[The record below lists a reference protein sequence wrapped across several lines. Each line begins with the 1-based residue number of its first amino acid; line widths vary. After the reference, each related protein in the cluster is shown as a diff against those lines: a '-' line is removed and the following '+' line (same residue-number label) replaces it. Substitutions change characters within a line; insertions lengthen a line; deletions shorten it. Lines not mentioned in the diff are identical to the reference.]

1 MNANRLMKKGLHP
14 LFDYGA
20 LALLVIVMC
29 YWSWNRWADV
39 IIDYGHQLYY
49 PWQITQGSVLYRD
62 CAYIQGPLSQ
72 YINAF
77 WMRLFGASIHALVA
91 GNLIFLSIFL
101 LLLKR
106 ILGLVY
112 NRFVAL
118 VGCAVVILMFSF
130 AQYIRINN
138 YNFIA
143 PYSHEATHGL
153 LFFLASVA
161 FLGHYLKK
169 RKTAAAV
176 LSGCCYGALL
186 LTRSDIIL
194 AATASLATGLILL
207 WVYSRNTY
215 NILGLFIK
223 FITGAFLPT
232 LLFTAYFACHLPV
245 AAAAEAAAT
254 AWLLPLS
261 SDITRDPWFAE
272 IIGTDQL
279 VHNLSLMVRYFLFTV
294 SSLLLL
300 SAADWKLQSSKTNY
314 RWATGFISLL
324 AFAGLAWWH
333 RAMPWWD
340 LPRALPLLLVFIVS
354 HQLIRWGKDAD
365 PDSRSLP
372 SLSAILLS
380 VFALFLMI
388 KILFRVGLYHI
399 GFYLALPATI
409 TTIAYFLG
417 THPRTLRKK
426 ANGGML
432 FTIVFSL
439 AIGAMAVVHVSR
451 SVQFYALNTYPVSM
465 KGNTLRT
472 YAPPQAVLGPVVQ
485 QSLLV
490 LDDLVPPG
498 EPFLVLPEG
507 VMLNFLLQR
516 PSPTRYIQFTPTE
529 FILYGEQR
537 MLSAIKNADFTYAVF
552 VNRDVREFNYAH
564 FGQAPAYGKKLR
576 NWIETHFETV
586 SIIGTKPFTS
596 YQFGIEV
603 LKRKETAE

>member
-1 MNANRLMKKGLHP
+1 MNANRLTKTDLHP

-29 YWSWNRWADV
+29 YCSWNRWADV

-91 GNLIFLSIFL
+91 GNLIVFSVFL

-106 ILGLVY
+106 ILELVY

-118 VGCAVVILMFSF
+118 VGCTVVILMFSF
-130 AQYIRINN
+130 SQYIHIGN

-153 LFFLASVA
+153 FFFLASVA
-161 FLGHYLKK
+161 FLGHYLEK
-169 RKTAAAV
+169 RKPAAAF

-207 WVYSRNTY
+207 CLDSRNKY
-215 NILGLFIK
+215 NIFSLFIK
-223 FITGAFLPT
+223 FTTGAFLPT

-245 AAAAEAAAT
+245 AAAVEAAAT

-261 SDITRDPWFAE
+261 SDITRDPWFTE

-279 VHNLSLMVRYFLFTV
+279 GLNLSLMVRYFLLTV

-300 SAADWKLQSSKTNY
+300 SAVDWKLQSSKTNY
-314 RWATGFISLL
+314 RRATDFISLF

-333 RAMPWWD
+333 RDMPWWE
-340 LPRALPLLLVFIVS
+340 LPRALPLLLVFIAS

-365 PDSRSLP
+365 PDSRSVP

-380 VFALFLMI
+380 VFSLFLLI
-388 KILFRVGLYHI
+388 KILFRVGLYHY

-417 THPRTLRKK
+417 THPRTLQKK

-432 FTIVFSL
+432 FSIVFSL
-439 AIGAMAVVHVSR
+439 AIGAMALVHVSR
-451 SVQFYALNTYPVSM
+451 SVQFYALTKYPVTIN
-465 KGNTLRT
+465 GNTLRT
-472 YAPPQAVLGPVVQ
+472 YAPPQAAIGPVVQ
-485 QSLLV
+485 HALLT
-490 LDDLVPPG
+490 LDDLVPLG

-537 MLSAIKNADFTYAVF
+537 MLSAIKSADFTYAVF

-564 FGQAPAYGKKLR
+564 FGHVPAYGKRLR
-576 NWIETHFETV
+576 RWIETHFETV
-586 SIIGTKPFTS
+586 AIVGTKPFTS
-596 YQFGIEV
+596 HQFGIEV